1 MGRSVSRDS
10 HFVDRI
16 QFPASVD
23 EGTHFLAGC
32 QLRASPSFQRL
43 VARLLYHH
51 SQQ

>member
-1 MGRSVSRDS
+1 MGRSVSRDGQL
-10 HFVDRI
+10 VDRI

-23 EGTHFLAGC
+23 EGAHFLAGC

-43 VARLLYHH
+43 VAPLLYHH